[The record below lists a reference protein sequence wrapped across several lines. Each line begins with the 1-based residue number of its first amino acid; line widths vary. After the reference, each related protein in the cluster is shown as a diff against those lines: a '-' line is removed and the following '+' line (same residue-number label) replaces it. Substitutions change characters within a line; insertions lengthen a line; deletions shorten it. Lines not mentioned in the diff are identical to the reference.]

1 MGLIS
6 EFISR
11 TLSGEFTI
19 GLGGFKLVNN
29 GGIAEVK
36 DSSDN
41 LQILRAKAPVGNDD
55 VATKQWAEANLG
67 VANAVREYEVTVA
80 FGDLTATG
88 TAVIEGPEL
97 PQGAVIKSID
107 TDVATAFDG
116 GVTLKAG
123 LTGAAEQYV
132 SAGELP
138 MGTAG
143 TYSKNQRSPKVASAE
158 TLKLTFDASGTP
170 SQGSVT
176 VFATFSIPST
186 PA

>member
-1 MGLIS
+1 MGVIS

-29 GGIAEVK
+29 AGIAEVK
-36 DSSDN
+36 DGSNN

-67 VANAVREYEVTVA
+67 ASNAVREFEVTVDYD
-80 FGDLTATG
+80 DLTASG
-88 TAVIEGPEL
+88 TAVIEGPTL

-123 LTGAAEQYV
+123 LAAAAEQYV

-138 MGTAG
+138 MGAAG
-143 TYSKNQRSPKVASAE
+143 TYSKNQRSPKVPSAE

-170 SQGSVT
+170 TEGSVT
-176 VFATFSIPST
+176 VYATFSIPST